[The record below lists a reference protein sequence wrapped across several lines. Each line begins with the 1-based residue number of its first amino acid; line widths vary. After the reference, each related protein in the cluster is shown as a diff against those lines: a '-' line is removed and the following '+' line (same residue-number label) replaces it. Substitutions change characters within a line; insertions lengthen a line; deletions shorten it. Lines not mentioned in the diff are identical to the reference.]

1 MAVDQLFSSMP
12 LKDLIS
18 GMNEAPLELK
28 KTAEGLPYRDF
39 VTVGILVKK
48 LKIKNKTDI
57 PTLGDIVPDCWI
69 YVQDKGIKM
78 GRIQIFN
85 NWSPYLVE
93 EPQDTVW
100 MGLEYFCTEGDEM
113 WNMAEAQWTEFARK
127 ELVKMKILDE
137 DTEILHS
144 HCEKVQKAYPAYFDT
159 YSDISKLESW
169 IDGIPNLYCIG
180 RNGQHHYNNMDH
192 SMLTSFEAVKLMLSG
207 AEDKS
212 SLWNINT
219 EKMYHEENENK

>member
-1 MAVDQLFSSMP
+1 
-12 LKDLIS
+12 
-18 GMNEAPLELK
+18 
-28 KTAEGLPYRDF
+28 
-39 VTVGILVKK
+39 
-48 LKIKNKTDI
+48 
-57 PTLGDIVPDCWI
+57 
-69 YVQDKGIKM
+69 
-78 GRIQIFN
+78 
-85 NWSPYLVE
+85 
-93 EPQDTVW
+93 
-100 MGLEYFCTEGDEM
+100 M

-207 AEDKS
+207 AENKS